1 MNTARLK
8 QAMSQ
13 SISAAQYAYRRHAQI
28 LVKHP
33 ENLEHAA
40 RILKSMAHPMRLKLL
55 CALGNEECSVKE
67 LLSRVGTTQT
77 NVSQHLNIL
86 ASTHLVIRRRQGN
99 KHFYRVTHD
108 RTLELVDRIRD
119 TYCPNHS
126 VDSSMVKKDF
136 VTKWHK

>member
-1 MNTARLK
+1 MP
-8 QAMSQ
+8 Q
-13 SISAAQYAYRRHAQI
+13 SIPATQYSYSRHTRV
-28 LVKHP
+28 LVNHP

-40 RILKSMAHPMRLKLL
+40 KILKSMAHPMRLKLL

-86 ASTHLVIRRRQGN
+86 GSTHLVIKRRQGN

-108 RTLELVDRIRD
+108 RTLELVDRIREA
-119 TYCPNHS
+119 YCPNYN
-126 VDSSMVKKDF
+126 KK
-136 VTKWHK
+136 